1 MQIQN
6 IIKSPELS
14 IVMCILIFLLDFLFI
29 MGVERAFEKDCSNQN
44 FYRVPMNVQTA
55 LSAIACLREP
65 RLYIPNNYPE

>member
-14 IVMCILIFLLDFLFI
+14 IVMCIFLIRFFI
-29 MGVERAFEKDCSNQN
+29 YNGVERAFEKDCSNQN

-55 LSAIACLREP
+55 LSATACLREP